1 MNGYLYPKDLKDTF
15 DNDGYFQTGDIAEID
30 DEGYVMIYDR
40 RKDLIISGG
49 ENIYPYQI
57 ETIAKT
63 LKALKMPYVWEYQMI
78 LGASANIILC
88 DKSRY

>member
-57 ETIAKT
+57 ETIAKDFEGIED
-63 LKALKMPYVWEYQMI
+63 AVCVEYQMI
-78 LGASANIILC
+78 LGASANTILC